1 MIDPTFRNIN
11 ILFALSF
18 KNGDNYPAR
27 TPFDKHYTP
36 LVEVKDF
43 NTVTLISLRRGQ
55 RWKLT
60 PGIFS
65 FITF

>member
-55 RWKLT
+55 K
-60 PGIFS
+60 
-65 FITF
+65 